1 MTKQGL
7 GAVVGSPICLIG
19 VHMLK
24 GKERLLLNLF
34 LFLQKVC
41 MASKMV

>member
-7 GAVVGSPICLIG
+7 GAVVASPICFIG

-24 GKERLLLNLF
+24 GQLLNLF